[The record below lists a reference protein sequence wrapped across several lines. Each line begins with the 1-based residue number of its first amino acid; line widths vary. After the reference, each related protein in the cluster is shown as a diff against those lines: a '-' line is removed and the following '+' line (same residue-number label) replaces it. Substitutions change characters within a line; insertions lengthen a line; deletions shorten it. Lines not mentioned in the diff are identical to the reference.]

1 MAKKKYMSNFALSL
15 APIDVETTVTN
26 IIELNNVVNNKYK
39 TVFECE
45 SKNEKPRMCVYW
57 ERSSIAIGDKV
68 KLTGRLKN
76 DVFLV
81 WNMLIT
87 RKAKQNECK

>member
-1 MAKKKYMSNFALSL
+1 MARKKYISNPALS
-15 APIDVETTVTN
+15 PFIVETAVIN
-26 IIELNNVVNNKYK
+26 IIELNNVVNGKYK

-57 ERSSIAIGDKV
+57 ERSSLAVGDTV

-81 WNMLIT
+81 WKMQIT
-87 RKAKQNECK
+87 RKAIKNEQ

>member
-1 MAKKKYMSNFALSL
+1 MIRKKYISNPASPPLE
-15 APIDVETTVTN
+15 VETTVTS
-26 IIELNNVVNNKYK
+26 IIELNNVVNEKYK

-57 ERSSIAIGDKV
+57 ERSSVAVGDVV
-68 KLTGRLKN
+68 KLTGRIKN

-81 WNMLIT
+81 WKMLII